1 MTSPSQ
7 SLQQITD
14 NWQYVSAGVNSAA
27 KAANRDP
34 LSVKIVGVT
43 KYVDAE
49 LAGDLVTAGCHDLGE
64 NRPQMLWAKAE
75 SLIDRGPITWHMI
88 GHVQTNKLRRM
99 LRYHPLIHSVD
110 SPRLLE
116 AIEQESEHQQ
126 CTTDVLLEVNI
137 SGDAAKTG
145 LAPETVK
152 ELLQRTP
159 NHHVRVMGLMAMSG
173 LGSNQET
180 ALQQFQQVAQL
191 RDDLQDST
199 GIELPELSMGMS
211 GDYEQAIQAGAT
223 LVRIGSALFK
233 GLLDR

>member
-1 MTSPSQ
+1 MTSQSQ

-14 NWQYVSAGVNSAA
+14 NWQHVSANVKAAA
-27 KAANRDP
+27 KAAGRDP
-34 LSVKIVGVT
+34 ESVTLVGVT
-43 KYVDAE
+43 KYVDAS

-64 NRPQMLWAKAE
+64 NRPQMLWSKAE
-75 SLIDRGPITWHMI
+75 SLAELGPITWHMI

-99 LRYHPLIHSVD
+99 LRYRPLIHSVD

-152 ELLQRTP
+152 ELLKQSQSQS
-159 NHHVRVMGLMAMSG
+159 VRVMGLMAMSG
-173 LGSNQET
+173 LGSDQNA

-191 RDDLQDST
+191 RDDLQQST

-223 LVRIGSALFK
+223 LVRIGSALFA